1 MKLFEKIPNPRE
13 IRRKLGLN
21 QQEFWSRIGV
31 TQSGGS
37 RYESG
42 RNMPKPV
49 RELLRL
55 VHIEQIDL
63 TKVKRED
70 FEIIEY
76 LKETHPH
83 LYKSLKKAVKA
94 KVENA
99 GGDMVV
105 SS

>member
-1 MKLFEKIPNPRE
+1 MKLFEKILNPRD

-21 QQEFWSRIGV
+21 QQEFWTQIGV

-55 VHIEQIDL
+55 VHVEQLDL
-63 TKVKRED
+63 TRVRKED
-70 FEIIEY
+70 FDIIDY
-76 LKETHPH
+76 LRETHPD
-83 LYKSLKKAVKA
+83 LYKSLRKAVKA
-94 KVENA
+94 RA
-99 GGDMVV
+99 DAQQTQDDTDH
-105 SS
+105 

>member
-42 RNMPKPV
+42 RKIPRPVLALVVLRMGTKP
-49 RELLRL
+49 
-55 VHIEQIDL
+55 Q
-63 TKVKRED
+63 
-70 FEIIEY
+70 
-76 LKETHPH
+76 
-83 LYKSLKKAVKA
+83 KKAALRALDIAPLIRDV
-94 KVENA
+94 VNDVA
-99 GGDMVV
+99 GDELGEA
-105 SS
+105 